1 MNYELYLYVFNI
13 MLSLYVLSGVNI
25 NAIIK
30 TNKELEAKLLV
41 LILAFIMGYLL
52 TNFVVDFL
60 EISKI
65 IGW

>member
-65 IGW
+65 IG